1 MKWLW
6 ALMFIAISV
15 LVSSNSAAALIE
27 PVEEA
32 STINVLVSDDG
43 IADASLTSSGLL
55 TFNFEVPQ
63 VEHETIVSYR
73 KIDAPAGDWLP
84 LATTVSNK
92 FQHQNYVSAMHW
104 KPEPVVTGG
113 SEVTIENHP
122 YQVRLATTHGSQSSW
137 CGGSLLTPEWVL
149 TAAHC
154 VYAKN
159 SFSPPSR
166 LIVGYGK
173 SKRSDMNAD
182 PYFIKSSSQQIV
194 HPQFS
199 WQTNHHDIALVKL
212 DEPVD
217 MRYAGLLPVHDM
229 GDPTSSS
236 PLFVTG
242 WGNTTTNGTNVDH
255 LRGALVNLDSQCGQ
269 WGTRIDPTIQVCA
282 VGPAGQSACH
292 GDSGGPLVINQK
304 GVLYSFGIAS
314 FRGASCESIT
324 TPLVYGKVSAYK
336 EWIEINTGP
345 LWSTKIASDS
355 NAVFLANIEEC
366 GTYSVRISPITDG
379 VLIPTRDWLLDAK
392 STQCPGDSVGALEG
406 YWLLEET
413 GRVHAFGDAEVFGDV
428 VLAKGRKAVDI
439 EASKSGFG
447 YWILDDGGT
456 FHKFGD
462 AGLIPSADLSSLK
475 TKYDFGISPSGPE
488 KIVSSIPTSSG
499 QGAYVFT
506 SIGRVIRTGDAVA
519 LTDSAGREDLL
530 WIEQLNAPIVDARIT
545 ADRSGYWLLAEDGGI
560 FTFGNAGFV
569 GAVPEKPRADWI
581 DEKIVSF
588 APDKDGEGYVVVAA
602 SGKAWFFAHPIRPQ
616 LQDVIESAFG
626 TRTLNQPIALV
637 KERRC
642 GGYIMVASDGGVF
655 ATPMSD
661 CGFQGSLGDDPPE
674 SSILALASL
683 D

>member
-1 MKWLW
+1 MKWFW
-6 ALMFIAISV
+6 ALTFVVISV
-15 LVSSNSAAALIE
+15 LMSSNSAAVLIE
-27 PVEEA
+27 PVEGT
-32 STINVLVSDDG
+32 SNNVLVGDDG

-55 TFNFEVPQ
+55 TFSFKVPQ

-73 KIDAPAGDWLP
+73 QIDAPAGDWLP
-84 LATTVSNK
+84 LAATISSK
-92 FQHQNYVSAMHW
+92 LERQNYGSAVHW

-122 YQVRLATTHGSQSSW
+122 YQVRLATIHGSQSSW
-137 CGGSLLTPEWVL
+137 CGGALLTPDWVL

-154 VYAKN
+154 VYAKDN
-159 SFSPPSR
+159 FSLPKR

-173 SKRSDMNAD
+173 SKRSDINAD
-182 PYFIKSSSQQIV
+182 SYFIKSSSQQIV

-199 WQTNHHDIALVKL
+199 WQTNQNDIALVKL

-217 MRYAGLLPVHDM
+217 MRYAGLLPVHDL
-229 GDPTSSS
+229 GDPTNSS
-236 PLFVTG
+236 PLFITG
-242 WGNTTTNGTNVDH
+242 WGNTTTIGANVDH

-269 WGTRIDPTIQVCA
+269 WGARINPTIQVCA
-282 VGPAGQSACH
+282 VGSAGQSACH
-292 GDSGGPLVINQK
+292 GDSGGPLVINEK
-304 GVLYSFGIAS
+304 GVLYSFGVAS
-314 FRGASCESIT
+314 FRGESCESIR
-324 TPLVYGKVSAYK
+324 TPLVYSKVSAYK

-345 LWSTKIASDS
+345 LWSTKIASDTS
-355 NAVFLANIEEC
+355 AVFLANVEEC
-366 GTYSVRISPITDG
+366 KTYAVRISPITDG
-379 VLIPTRDWLLDAK
+379 VLTPTRDWLLKAN
-392 STQCPGDSVGALEG
+392 SSQCSGVSAEALEG

-428 VLAKGRKAVDI
+428 VLVDERKAVDI
-439 EASKSGFG
+439 EPSNSGFG

-462 AGLIPSADLSSLK
+462 AASIPGADLSSLE
-475 TKYDFGISPSGPE
+475 TNYDFGISPSGPE
-488 KIVSSIPTSSG
+488 KGVSSIPTSSG

-545 ADRSGYWLLAEDGGI
+545 GDRSGYWLLAEDGGI
-560 FTFGNAGFV
+560 FTFGNAGFA

-588 APDKDGEGYVVVAA
+588 APDNDGEGYVVVAA
-602 SGKAWFFAHPIRPQ
+602 SGKAWFFEHPIRPQ

-642 GGYIMVASDGGVF
+642 GGYLMVATDGGVF

-661 CGFQGSLGDDPPE
+661 CGFQGSLGDDPPD
-674 SSILALASL
+674 SPILALASL

>member
-6 ALMFIAISV
+6 ALPFVAIS
-15 LVSSNSAAALIE
+15 LLISSTSAAVFIE
-27 PVEEA
+27 PVYGT
-32 STINVLVSDDG
+32 SSNVLVDDDG
-43 IADASLTSSGLL
+43 IADASLTASGLL
-55 TFNFEVPQ
+55 TFSFQVPQ
-63 VEHETIVSYR
+63 VEHETIVTYR
-73 KIDAPAGDWLP
+73 QIDASAGDWLP
-84 LATTVSNK
+84 LSATISSK
-92 FQHQNYVSAMHW
+92 LERQNYVSASHW
-104 KPEPVVTGG
+104 KPEPVITGG

-122 YQVRLATTHGSQSSW
+122 YQVRLATIHGSQSSW
-137 CGGSLLTPEWVL
+137 CGGALLSPQWVL

-154 VYAKN
+154 VYAKDK
-159 SFSPPSR
+159 FSPPNR

-173 SKRSDMNAD
+173 SKRSDINAD
-182 PYFIKSSSQQIV
+182 SYFIKSSSQQIV

-199 WQTNHHDIALVKL
+199 WQTNQNDIALVKL

-229 GDPTSSS
+229 GDPTNSS
-236 PLFVTG
+236 PLFITG
-242 WGNTTTNGTNVDH
+242 WGNTTTIGTNVDH

-269 WGTRIDPTIQVCA
+269 WGTRINPSIQVCA
-282 VGPAGQSACH
+282 VGSAGQSACH
-292 GDSGGPLVINQK
+292 GDSGGPLVINEK
-304 GVLYSFGIAS
+304 GVLYSFGVAS
-314 FRGASCESIT
+314 FRGESCESIR

-336 EWIEINTGP
+336 EWIETNTGP
-345 LWSTKIASDS
+345 LWSTTIASDS
-355 NAVFLANIEEC
+355 SAVFLANIEEC
-366 GTYSVRISPITDG
+366 ETYAVRISPITDG
-379 VLIPTRDWLLDAK
+379 ILTPTRDWLLKAN
-392 STQCPGDSVGALEG
+392 SSQCSVASADALEG

-413 GRVHAFGDAEVFGDV
+413 GQVHAFGDAEVFSDV
-428 VLAKGRKAVDI
+428 VLGEERKAVDI

-462 AGLIPSADLSSLK
+462 AASIPSADLSSLK
-475 TKYDFGISPSGPE
+475 TKYDFGISPAGPE
-488 KIVSSIPTSSG
+488 KVVSSIPTSSG

-519 LTDSAGREDLL
+519 LTDSVGREDLL

-560 FTFGNAGFV
+560 FTFGNAGFA

-588 APDKDGEGYVVVAA
+588 APDNDGEGYVIVAA
-602 SGKAWFFAHPIRPQ
+602 SGKAWFFEHPIRPQ

-642 GGYIMVASDGGVF
+642 GGYLMVATDGGVF

-661 CGFQGSLGDDPPE
+661 CGFQGSLGDDPPD
-674 SSILALASL
+674 SPILALASL

>member
-1 MKWLW
+1 MKLAWFSAFL
-6 ALMFIAISV
+6 ALLI
-15 LVSSNSAAALIE
+15 LVPSNSAGALLE
-27 PVEEA
+27 PVA
-32 STINVLVSDDG
+32 ISGANTLTVDDG
-43 IADASLTSSGLL
+43 IADASLRSSGLL
-55 TFNFEVPQ
+55 TFSFQVPQ
-63 VEHETIVSYR
+63 DEHETIVSYK
-73 KIDAPAGDWLP
+73 KIDASPGAWLP
-84 LATTVSNK
+84 LALTISNAN
-92 FQHQNYVSAMHW
+92 QRPDYVSFSNW
-104 KPEPVVTGG
+104 KPELVITQG
-113 SEVTIENHP
+113 SEVSIENHP
-122 YQVRLATTHGSQSSW
+122 YQVRIATQHGSKSSW

-154 VYAKN
+154 VYQKGN
-159 SFSPPSR
+159 FLPPTS

-173 SKRSDMNAD
+173 SKRSEMNGD
-182 PYFIKSSSQQIV
+182 SYFIKKSTKQIV

-199 WQTNHHDIALVKL
+199 WVTNHNDVALVKL

-217 MRYAGLLPVHDM
+217 MRFAGVLPLHDLE
-229 GDPTSSS
+229 DPISSS

-242 WGNTTTNGTNVDH
+242 WGSTSTNGANVDH
-255 LRGALVNLDSQCGQ
+255 LRGAIVNLDPLCGR
-269 WGTRIDPTIQVCA
+269 WGTRVDSVTQVCA
-282 VGPAGQSACH
+282 VGPLGQSACH

-314 FRGASCESIT
+314 FRGDSCESVS
-324 TPLVYGKVSAYK
+324 TPLVYSRVSAYN
-336 EWIEINTGP
+336 EWIEMNTGP
-345 LWSTKIASDS
+345 LHSTKVAS
-355 NAVFLANIEEC
+355 NTGALFLTDIEEC
-366 GTYSVRISPITDG
+366 EVYSVRISPFTG
-379 VLIPTRDWLLDAK
+379 GMLAPTRDWLLNAK
-392 STQCPGDSVGALEG
+392 STRCPGGSAEALEG

-413 GRVHAFGDAEVFGDV
+413 GRVHAFGDAEVFEQV
-428 VLAKGRKAVDI
+428 NLAEGRKAVDI
-439 EASKSGFG
+439 EASESGFG

-456 FHKFGD
+456 FHNFGD
-462 AGLIPSADLSSLK
+462 AGSIPSADLSSLK

-499 QGAYVFT
+499 HGAYVFT

-560 FTFGNAGFV
+560 FTFGNARFV
-569 GAVPEKPRADWI
+569 GAVPEKPIADWI
-581 DEKIVSF
+581 EEKIVSF

-602 SGKAWFFAHPIRPQ
+602 SGKAWFFEHPIRPQ

-642 GGYIMVASDGGVF
+642 GGYLMVASDGGVF

>member
-1 MKWLW
+1 MKLAWFSTLL
-6 ALMFIAISV
+6 ALLMV
-15 LVSSNSAAALIE
+15 VPSNSLVALHETAAIAG
-27 PVEEA
+27 
-32 STINVLVSDDG
+32 SNVLTIDDG
-43 IADASLTSSGLL
+43 IAEAALTSSGLL
-55 TFNFEVPQ
+55 TFSYQVPQ
-63 VEHETIVSYR
+63 NEHETIVSYK
-73 KIDAPAGDWLP
+73 KIDVVPKAWLP
-84 LATTVSNK
+84 LAITVANIGP
-92 FQHQNYVSAMHW
+92 QQNYVSSEHW
-104 KPEPVVTGG
+104 EPELVITQG
-113 SEVTIENHP
+113 SEVSIENHP
-122 YQVRLATTHGSQSSW
+122 YQVRIATTHGSKSTW

-154 VYAKN
+154 VYQKG
-159 SFSPPSR
+159 SFLPPTS

-173 SKRSDMNAD
+173 SKRSEMNGD
-182 PYFIKSSSQQIV
+182 PYFIKRSTKQIV

-199 WQTNHHDIALVKL
+199 WVTNHNDVALVKL

-217 MRYAGLLPVHDM
+217 MSFAGLLPLHDLN
-229 GDPTSSS
+229 DPVGGS

-242 WGNTTTNGTNVDH
+242 WGSTSTNGANVDH
-255 LRGALVNLDSQCGQ
+255 LRGAIVNLDTFCGR
-269 WGTRIDPTIQVCA
+269 WGTRIDSASQVCA
-282 VGPAGQSACH
+282 VGPLGESACH

-314 FRGASCESIT
+314 YRGESCESVS
-324 TPLVYGKVSAYK
+324 TPLVYSKVSAYK

-355 NAVFLANIEEC
+355 NAVFLPNIEEC
-366 GTYSVRISPITDG
+366 ETYSVRISPITAE
-379 VLIPTRDWLLDAK
+379 VLIPTRDWVLKAK
-392 STQCPGDSVGALEG
+392 SSQCPGVLAETHEG

-413 GRVHAFGDAEVFGDV
+413 GRVHAFGDAQVFGDAL
-428 VLAKGRKAVDI
+428 LADGRKAVDI
-439 EASKSGFG
+439 EASNSGFG

-462 AGLIPSADLSSLK
+462 AASIPSADLSSLE
-475 TKYDFGISPSGPE
+475 TNYDFGISPSGPE
-488 KIVSSIPTSSG
+488 KVVSSIPTSSG

-545 ADRSGYWLLAEDGGI
+545 GDRSGYWLLAEDGGI
-560 FTFGNAGFV
+560 FTFGNAGFA

-588 APDKDGEGYVVVAA
+588 APDNDGEGYVVVAA
-602 SGKAWFFAHPIRPQ
+602 SGKAWFFEHPIRPQ

-642 GGYIMVASDGGVF
+642 GGYLMVATDGGVF

-661 CGFQGSLGDDPPE
+661 CGFQGSLGDDPPD
-674 SSILALASL
+674 SPILALASL